1 MVNAFETVVLLVGV
15 WASAFE
21 MPRADLGMLREA
33 GAPTE
38 GPALL
43 AWLRGRLPA
52 DDDADRLAD
61 LVPQLGDRRFA
72 VRDRATTEIIALG
85 PKAIPELKRA
95 NADSNAEVRNRAR
108 LCLRALEMQIPLW
121 PNVAMRL
128 REEHPPGTIAALLRW
143 LPLAD
148 EDTEDAIQAALFALS
163 RQGGRI
169 DSLLLEALG
178 DTDALKRSAAALVV
192 GQARQPS
199 ARGLLRPLLKD
210 AEPKVRL
217 QAALGLLLCGER
229 SAAALLPELLE
240 VPAVAERA
248 TTILEA
254 LAGTNPPSGAASKSV
269 AERRKAWLAYC
280 RDHADTFETAALTE
294 LLPGQNMASRAKKA
308 AEKFIACWQGND
320 GPGLLAISSAPFFSA
335 GQMLATPAD
344 LNKAWG
350 KQAPGPQHAYHFRFH
365 RLLSTS
371 KGLAFCQGEAEL
383 AAVKGL
389 RPAEHR
395 IMIYSPTP
403 NSWGLIVIRVKGG
416 RVTVAGLTVDRGGD
430 PPN

>member
-21 MPRADLGMLREA
+21 TPHADLGTLREA
-33 GAPTE
+33 GAPTD

-61 LVPQLGDRRFA
+61 LVRQLGDRRFA

-95 NADSNAEVRNRAR
+95 NADANAEVRNRAR
-108 LCLRALEMQIPLW
+108 QCFRALEMQTILW
-121 PNVAMRL
+121 PNVATRL

-210 AEPKVRL
+210 TEPKVRL

-229 SAAALLPELLE
+229 SAAATLPELLD

-269 AERRKAWLAYC
+269 AERRKAWLVY
-280 RDHADTFETAALTE
+280 
-294 LLPGQNMASRAKKA
+294 
-308 AEKFIACWQGND
+308 
-320 GPGLLAISSAPFFSA
+320 
-335 GQMLATPAD
+335 
-344 LNKAWG
+344 
-350 KQAPGPQHAYHFRFH
+350 
-365 RLLSTS
+365 
-371 KGLAFCQGEAEL
+371 
-383 AAVKGL
+383 
-389 RPAEHR
+389 
-395 IMIYSPTP
+395 
-403 NSWGLIVIRVKGG
+403 
-416 RVTVAGLTVDRGGD
+416 
-430 PPN
+430 